1 MSERVRVRVEGRV
14 LTLSNLGK
22 VLYPGHGFTKGEM
35 IDYYTRIAPVL
46 LPHLRD
52 RPVTR
57 KRYPDGMAGQSFF
70 EKGAPP
76 GTPGWVRTVNLPTP
90 GSAKGHGSAGHMV
103 ANHVMTNYV
112 MADDLAT
119 LVWLANLAA
128 LELHVPQWR
137 VGPRGGVHRP
147 DLMVFDLDPGPPA
160 TIVDACR
167 VACVLR
173 ELLDADGLTAYPK
186 TSGKKGLH
194 LYVPVRESD
203 RTRKYAERMALR
215 LEETDR
221 RRITS
226 RMDRR
231 LRRGRIFIDWSQN
244 DPGRTT
250 VAPYSMRASG
260 GPSVSAPVTWDE
272 VEGCE
277 EPGALAL
284 ITDQV
289 LARVEEHGD
298 LMAPL
303 LEKGPPLP

>member
-1 MSERVRVRVEGRV
+1 MSDGGRIRVRVEEKV

-22 VLYPGHGFTKGEM
+22 VLYPRQGFTKGEM

-57 KRYPDGMAGQSFF
+57 KRYPDGMAGRSFF
-70 EKGAPP
+70 EKDAPP

-90 GSAKGHGSAGHMV
+90 GSAQGRESAD
-103 ANHVMTNYV
+103 YV
-112 MADDLAT
+112 MVDDLPT

-147 DLMVFDLDPGPPA
+147 DLMVFDLDPGPRA

-173 ELLDADGLTAYPK
+173 EMLEADGLTAYPK

-194 LYVPVRESD
+194 LYVPVRESA
-203 RTRKYAERMALR
+203 RTREYAERTALR
-215 LEETDR
+215 LEEGDPR
-221 RRITS
+221 RVTS
-226 RMDRR
+226 RMDKR
-231 LRRGRIFIDWSQN
+231 LRRGRVFVDWSQN
-244 DPGRTT
+244 DPGKTT

-272 VEGCE
+272 VGGCE
-277 EPGALAL
+277 DPADLAL
-284 ITDQV
+284 VSDQV
-289 LARVEEHGD
+289 LARVGEHGD

-303 LEKGPPLP
+303 LKEGPPLP